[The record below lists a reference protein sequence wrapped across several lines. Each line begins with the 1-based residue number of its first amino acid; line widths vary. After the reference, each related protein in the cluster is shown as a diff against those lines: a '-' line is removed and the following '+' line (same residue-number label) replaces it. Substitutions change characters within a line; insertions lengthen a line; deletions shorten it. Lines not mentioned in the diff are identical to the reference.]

1 MIHRR
6 DEFRGA
12 QATIDKVHQLAKDG
26 KINLFTQYQ
35 MASVKGDK
43 NLESIDIKHDN
54 NEIKNL
60 KTDYVLGFFG
70 LIMQLGPIAN
80 WGLNIDKKTIE
91 VDTEKFETN
100 QKGIY
105 AVGDICNYPGKL
117 KLILSGF
124 HEGALAA
131 RACFKLARPNEK
143 YRFEFTTS
151 SKTIKER
158 LGVKKVIE
166 LYSANTPNGKKISI
180 MLEEIGYE
188 YKVINIDLNKGDQFK
203 PEFKKISPFSKIPV
217 IIDQDN
223 NKNIFESGAILMYLA
238 EQSGKFYDTKDRLE
252 INQWLMAQMGYV
264 GPMLGQH
271 HQFHHYNPGKSQFG
285 EERYFKISK
294 RIYEELDERLSKS
307 RFLAGEN
314 YTIADIGTF
323 PWIARHEW
331 HDIGLKNYKN
341 LTRWY
346 VEISEREAVK
356 KGFKFMNK
364 DEVPPKP

>member
-1 MIHRR
+1 MI
-6 DEFRGA
+6 D
-12 QATIDKVHQLAKDG
+12 
-26 KINLFTQYQ
+26 
-35 MASVKGDK
+35 
-43 NLESIDIKHDN
+43 
-54 NEIKNL
+54 
-60 KTDYVLGFFG
+60 
-70 LIMQLGPIAN
+70 
-80 WGLNIDKKTIE
+80 
-91 VDTEKFETN
+91 
-100 QKGIY
+100 
-105 AVGDICNYPGKL
+105 
-117 KLILSGF
+117 
-124 HEGALAA
+124 
-131 RACFKLARPNEK
+131 
-143 YRFEFTTS
+143 
-151 SKTIKER
+151 
-158 LGVKKVIE
+158 

-203 PEFKKISPFSKIPV
+203 PEFKKISPLSKIPV

-238 EQSGKFYDTKDRLE
+238 EQSGKFYDPKDRLE

-294 RIYEELDERLSKS
+294 RIYEELDERLSQS